1 MWTIIK
7 YKKKNLSMLK
17 SDLSNKIGEDI
28 KFYMPKIQLQKT
40 NKNKICVRE
49 SFLLGDYVLCY
60 HEKFSNKNII
70 NILKYCRGLK
80 YFLDQY
86 SVYQNEI
93 EDFIKNCKK
102 HENKFGYLKQSFFQF
117 KKNKKFKFISG
128 PFTDL
133 IFNIINENK
142 LTLKVLMGN
151 FSVTVSKEEY
161 LFRPV

>member
-40 NKNKICVRE
+40 NKNKIYIRE

-117 KKNKKFKFISG
+117 KK
-128 PFTDL
+128 
-133 IFNIINENK
+133 
-142 LTLKVLMGN
+142 
-151 FSVTVSKEEY
+151 
-161 LFRPV
+161 